1 MYENLIKVLEE
12 RGISPYIAAKFV
24 GTKYCD
30 FIDKLNGE
38 NDFTDVE
45 IRRLFDLISD
55 KGSDDFFDYLFSGK
69 RIHH

>member
-12 RGISPYIAAKFV
+12 RGISPYIAAKVV